1 MEGSQGKVITPDQW
15 PDGTGMIYFGMSPW
29 AGMWKSR
36 HQLMSRFSRSMPV
49 LYVQPWVG
57 LRSLRSQMS
66 GISRIFADL
75 GRPLLEKHEPNVH
88 VFNSPAYFPVSRSPS
103 LAPVTQRMWTGAVR
117 RAARSIGITRPIVW
131 VSRPETGFVVGQ
143 MNEQLSI
150 YHVVDEYA
158 GYTGAGGQA
167 RAKLAG
173 IEAVVLDSVDLVIVA
188 SPELERAKQGR
199 GRDIVVL
206 ENGVEPGEYADARRA
221 ELEPD
226 DLADV
231 SKPRIGY
238 SGLIGKRLD
247 LELIREIALRRPD
260 CSVVLIGKVD
270 ARECEEGLAALES
283 LPNVYLLG
291 EKPATEVARYVVGFD
306 IGLLP
311 YAINLETQHISPIK
325 MYEYWAA
332 GKPVVATSIPAAQ
345 RNRSAVNVAES
356 HDEFHSM
363 IDRILDAPNQEDP
376 DRLIELAGRNSWQ
389 SRVDRVTAELG
400 SRIGDS

>member
-1 MEGSQGKVITPDQW
+1 MKYRW

-29 AGMWKSR
+29 VGMWKSR
-36 HQLMSRFSRSMPV
+36 HQLMSRFSRCMPV
-49 LYVQPWVG
+49 LYVPPWVG
-57 LRSLRSQMS
+57 LRSLRTQTS

-75 GRPLLEKHEPNVH
+75 GRPLLEKHDPNVH
-88 VFNSPAYFPVSRSPS
+88 VFNSPAYLPVSRSPK
-103 LAPVTQRMWTGAVR
+103 LAPITQRLWTGAVC

-131 VSRPETGFVVGQ
+131 VSRPETGFVVGR

-167 RAKLAG
+167 RAKLADA
-173 IEAVVLDSVDLVIVA
+173 EAVVLDNADLAIVA
-188 SPELERAKQGR
+188 SPELERAKQGPE
-199 GRDIVVL
+199 RDIVVL
-206 ENGVEPGEYADARRA
+206 ENGVEPSEYADARHSG
-221 ELEPD
+221 LEPA

-231 SKPRIGY
+231 SSPRIGY

-247 LELIREIALRRPD
+247 LELIREVALRRPD

-270 ARECEEGLAALES
+270 ARECEEGLAALRS
-283 LPNVYLLG
+283 LPNVHLLG
-291 EKPATEVARYVVGFD
+291 EKPAAEVARYVVGFD

-332 GKPVVATSIPAAQ
+332 GKPVVATSIPAA
-345 RNRSAVNVAES
+345 RRHRSAVNVAEN
-356 HDEFHSM
+356 HNEFLAT
-363 IDRILDAPNQEDP
+363 IDRLLDDPNQEDP
-376 DRLIELAGRNSWQ
+376 NRLIELADRNSWQ
-389 SRVDRVTAELG
+389 SRVDFVSAELS
-400 SRIGDS
+400 SRINRS

>member
-1 MEGSQGKVITPDQW
+1 
-15 PDGTGMIYFGMSPW
+15 MIYFGMSPW
-29 AGMWKSR
+29 VGMWKSR

-66 GISRIFADL
+66 GLSRIFADL
-75 GRPLLEKHEPNVH
+75 GRPLLEKHEPNLH
-88 VFNSPAYFPVSRSPS
+88 VFNSPAYLPVSRSPG
-103 LAPVTQRMWTGAVR
+103 LAPITQRLWTSAVR
-117 RAARSIGITRPIVW
+117 RAARSIGIKRPIVW
-131 VSRPETGFVVGQ
+131 VSRPETGFVVGR
-143 MNEQLSI
+143 MNEKLSI

-167 RAKLAG
+167 IAKLAEV
-173 IEAVVLDSVDLVIVA
+173 EAAVLDSVDLAIVA
-188 SPELERAKQGR
+188 SPELELAKKGP
-199 GRDIVVL
+199 GRDLVVL
-206 ENGVEPGEYADARRA
+206 ENGVEPGEYADARLCG
-221 ELEPD
+221 LEPD

-231 SKPRIGY
+231 PRPRIGY

-247 LELIREIALRRPD
+247 LELVREIALRRQD

-270 ARECEEGLAALES
+270 TRECEEGLAALES
-283 LPNVYLLG
+283 LPNVHLLG
-291 EKPATEVARYVVGFD
+291 EKPPTEVARYIVGFD

-332 GKPVVATSIPAAQ
+332 GKPVVATSIPAAR
-345 RNRSAVNVAES
+345 RNRPAVNVADS
-356 HDEFHSM
+356 HNEFHSM
-363 IDRILDAPNQEDP
+363 IDRLLDDPDQEDP
-376 DRLIELAGRNSWQ
+376 DRLIELAGKNSWQ
-389 SRVDRVTAELG
+389 SRVDRISAELS

>member
-1 MEGSQGKVITPDQW
+1 MGFEPDEVKYRW

-29 AGMWKSR
+29 VGMWKSR
-36 HQLMSRFSRSMPV
+36 HQLMSRFSRGMPV

-57 LRSLRSQMS
+57 LRSLRSQAS
-66 GISRIFADL
+66 GISRIFTDL
-75 GRPLLEKHEPNVH
+75 GRPLLEKHDPNVH
-88 VFNSPAYFPVSRSPS
+88 VFNSPAYLPVSRSS
-103 LAPVTQRMWTGAVR
+103 VLAPITQRLWTAAVR

-131 VSRPETGFVVGQ
+131 VSRPETGFVVGR

-167 RAKLAG
+167 GAKLADA
-173 IEAVVLDSVDLVIVA
+173 EALVLDSVDLVVVA
-188 SPELERAKQGR
+188 SPELERAKLGLE
-199 GRDIVVL
+199 RDLVVL
-206 ENGVEPGEYADARRA
+206 ENGVEPSEYADARHSG
-221 ELEPD
+221 LEPA
-226 DLADV
+226 DLAKV
-231 SKPRIGY
+231 SRPRIGY

-247 LELIREIALRRPD
+247 LELIREIALHRPD

-283 LPNVYLLG
+283 LPNVHLLG

-345 RNRSAVNVAES
+345 RHRSAVNVAES
-356 HDEFHSM
+356 HNEFLSV
-363 IDRILDAPNQEDP
+363 IDRLLDDPNQEDP
-376 DRLIELAGRNSWQ
+376 NRLIELADRNSWQ
-389 SRVDRVTAELG
+389 SRVERVAAELS
-400 SRIGDS
+400 SRIGES

>member
-1 MEGSQGKVITPDQW
+1 MRPQARGDEYPW
-15 PDGTGMIYFGMSPW
+15 PHGTGMIYFGMSPW
-29 AGMWKSR
+29 SGMWKSR

-57 LRSLRSQMS
+57 LRSLRSQML
-66 GISRIFADL
+66 GIPRIVADIR
-75 GRPLLEKHEPNVH
+75 RPLLEKHEPNVH
-88 VFNSPAYFPVSRSPS
+88 VFNSPAYLPVSRSS
-103 LAPVTQRMWTGAVR
+103 KLARITQRMWTGAVR
-117 RAARSIGITRPIVW
+117 RAAHSIGITRPIVW

-158 GYTGAGGQA
+158 GYTGAGRHA
-167 RAKLAG
+167 SAKLADR
-173 IEAVVLDSVDLVIVA
+173 EAVILDSVDLVIVA
-188 SPELERAKQGR
+188 SPELERAKRGP
-199 GRDIVVL
+199 GRDLVVL
-206 ENGVEPGEYADARRA
+206 ENGVEPKEYANARQA
-221 ELEPD
+221 KLEPD

-270 ARECEEGLAALES
+270 ARECEESLAALES

-291 EKPATEVARYVVGFD
+291 EKPATEVARYIVGFD

-345 RNRSAVNVAES
+345 RNRSAVNVADS
-356 HDEFHSM
+356 HDEFHFM
-363 IDRILDAPNQEDP
+363 IDRILDDPNQTNP
-376 DRLIELAGRNSWQ
+376 DQLIELAGRNSWQ
-389 SRVDRVTAELG
+389 SRVERVAAEL
-400 SRIGDS
+400 SARVGDS

>member
-1 MEGSQGKVITPDQW
+1 MEGGQGKAITTDQW

-36 HQLMSRFSRSMPV
+36 HQLMSRFSRDMPV

-66 GISRIFADL
+66 GLFRIFADV

-88 VFNSPAYFPVSRSPS
+88 VFKSPAYLPVSRSPS
-103 LAPVTQRMWTGAVR
+103 LAPITQRLWTSAVR
-117 RAARSIGITRPIVW
+117 RAARSVGITQPIVW
-131 VSRPETGFVVGQ
+131 VSRPETGFVVGR

-167 RAKLAG
+167 RAKLAD
-173 IEAVVLDSVDLVIVA
+173 IEAAVLDSVDLVIAA
-188 SPELERAKQGR
+188 SPELERAKQGP

-206 ENGVEPGEYADARRA
+206 ENGVDPGEYADARHSG
-221 ELEPD
+221 LEPD
-226 DLADV
+226 DLADA

-247 LELIREIALRRPD
+247 LDLIREIALRRPD
-260 CSVVLIGKVD
+260 CSVVLIGKID

-291 EKPATEVARYVVGFD
+291 EKPPTEVARYIVGFD

-332 GKPVVATSIPAAQ
+332 GKPVVSTSIPAAQ
-345 RNRSAVNVAES
+345 RHRSAVNVAES
-356 HDEFHSM
+356 HDQFHAI
-363 IDRILDAPNQEDP
+363 IDHLIDNPAGEDVV
-376 DRLIELAGRNSWQ
+376 RLVELASRNSWQ
-389 SRVDRVTAELG
+389 SRVECIAAELS
-400 SRIGDS
+400 SRIGAS